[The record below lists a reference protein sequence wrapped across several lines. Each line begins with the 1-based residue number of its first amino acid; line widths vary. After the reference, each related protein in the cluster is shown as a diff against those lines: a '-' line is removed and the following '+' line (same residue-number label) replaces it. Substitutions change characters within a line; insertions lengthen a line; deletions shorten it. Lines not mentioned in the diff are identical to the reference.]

1 MGNKIKLA
9 IIGIAI
15 LTVSIVWSIAANAA
29 AHLAVQSVTVVDKS
43 TNVVAENPTVSGN
56 TVASTIVF
64 HVLDDYVKYNLDLKN
79 TTGTSF
85 KILDITDDNSSELV
99 EYSYDN
105 HVDEVIDTGE
115 SLNLELTITYIQQ
128 HFDDSDRT
136 LNNNVTFTISY
147 LDLHTGNVD
156 EDEIILVPNTGE
168 NTKGIVGT
176 AFVPGIITFVIV
188 WTGLVFIGAIL
199 YKKKGIAVISVFV
212 MMQKN
217 KLQYLCKIQ
226 NICS

>member
-1 MGNKIKLA
+1 MGNKIKLV
-9 IIGIAI
+9 IIGIAV
-15 LTVSIVWSIAANAA
+15 LTVPIVWSIAANAA

-56 TVASTIVF
+56 TVTSTIVF

-105 HVDEVIDTGE
+105 HADEVIDAGE
-115 SLNLELTITYIQQ
+115 SLNLELTITYIQG
-128 HFDDSDRT
+128 HLDDSDRT

-147 LDLHTGNVD
+147 LDLHTGAIE
-156 EDEIILVPNTGE
+156 EDDIILVPNTGA
-168 NTKGIVGT
+168 NTAGT
-176 AFVPGIITFVIV
+176 VDGNFVPGIIIYVA
-188 WTGLVFIGAIL
+188 VFAG
-199 YKKKGIAVISVFV
+199 VVFV
-212 MMQKN
+212 VALLKA
-217 KLQYLCKIQ
+217 LRRFL
-226 NICS
+226 S